1 MNRHWLQK
9 RVHSSILAVRVLAW
23 TGLVLGRRVARA
35 VLIPVAAYFLVFD
48 RSSRLASRD
57 YLTRVTGRKP
67 STREIFRHFFTFATV
82 ALDRVYFL
90 TDRWSLFEIGLHGE
104 ELLTAQLQR
113 NTSCFLVGAHVG
125 SFEVLRML
133 GRSRQLRV
141 NLVMFEEN
149 AQQVARVMRAVNPA
163 LDEDV
168 IPLGT
173 PGSMLRVVE
182 QLDKGV
188 SVGMLADR
196 AISDKGMVEVP
207 FLGGSASFPAAPFR
221 IAALTGRPII
231 LMMGIYRG
239 ANRYDLYFETLV
251 ETAVLP
257 AEGREQVI
265 EQWIRLYA
273 NRLEYY
279 CRQAPF
285 NWFNFFPFWSANGKA
300 G

>member
-1 MNRHWLQK
+1 MNRDWLQK
-9 RVHSSILAVRVLAW
+9 RVHSNILAVRVLAW

-48 RSSRLASRD
+48 RASRLASRD
-57 YLTRVTGRKP
+57 YLTRVTGREP

-90 TDRWSLFEIGLHGE
+90 TDRWSLFEIDLHGE
-104 ELLTAQLQR
+104 EQLIAQLQR
-113 NTSCFLVGAHVG
+113 NSSCFLLGAHVG

-133 GRSRQLRV
+133 GRGRQLRV

-149 AQQVARVMRAVNPA
+149 AQHVARVMRAVNPA
-163 LDEDV
+163 LDQDV
-168 IPLGT
+168 ISLGT

-196 AISDKGMVEVP
+196 AISDKGMVKVQ
-207 FLGGSASFPAAPFR
+207 FLGGTASFPAAPFR

-257 AEGREQVI
+257 REGREQVI
-265 EQWIRLYA
+265 EQWITLYA
-273 NRLEYY
+273 SRLEHY

-285 NWFNFFPFWSANGKA
+285 NWFNFFPFWSADGKA
-300 G
+300 N